1 MKPTFKEG
9 KDDPL
14 MSDTDSFLIKI
25 DGYKEV
31 NSILKKHAHRF
42 DFSNLG
48 SHELR
53 SDQNRLKSGFVK
65 FELGAEICVEFCG
78 LSPKC
83 YSLRTDAGF
92 KQTVKGI
99 RKRFAHE
106 LYKQCL
112 LEGTS
117 HEAKVRDITHYKQTL
132 YQVSVIRR
140 CLNPVDFKRFYL
152 NATESLSFEHS
163 EIIRPFNV

>member
-1 MKPTFKEG
+1 M
-9 KDDPL
+9 L
-14 MSDTDSFLIKI
+14 
-25 DGYKEV
+25 
-31 NSILKKHAHRF
+31 
-42 DFSNLG
+42 
-48 SHELR
+48 
-53 SDQNRLKSGFVK
+53 
-65 FELGAEICVEFCG
+65 
-78 LSPKC
+78 
-83 YSLRTDAGF
+83 LRTDAGF

-117 HEAKVRDITHYKQTL
+117 HEAKVRDTTHNKQTL

-140 CLNPVDFKRFYL
+140 CLNPVVLRRFYL
-152 NATESLSFEHS
+152 NATESLSFGHC